1 MLADSAGPPPP
12 SGDDAA
18 RSIDGHIQ
26 ALREMAANE
35 AESRRE
41 AERYVEASRERERR
55 LEKAIAALEGVP
67 LGAGGRPK
75 AKATAKSST
84 WRVGDQVVSE
94 VEAALRALLAS
105 DGAEAATVPQVA
117 EATGR
122 SRETVRRALERL
134 REQGT
139 VRLAGKRHLST
150 HGMPSTLYALMPN
163 AD

>member
-1 MLADSAGPPPP
+1 MLADSTAPP
-12 SGDDAA
+12 SGEDAA

-75 AKATAKSST
+75 QTAKPKASYA
-84 WRVGDQVVSE
+84 WRVSDQVVSE
-94 VEAALRALLAS
+94 VEVALRALLT
-105 DGAEAATVPQVA
+105 G
-117 EATGR
+117 ATGR
-122 SRETVRRALERL
+122 SRETTRRVLERL

-139 VRLAGKRHLST
+139 VRLAGKRQINP
-150 HGMPSTLYALMPN
+150 HGQSSTLYALMPN
-163 AD
+163 DD

>member
-1 MLADSAGPPPP
+1 MLADSTAPP
-12 SGDDAA
+12 SGEDAA

-75 AKATAKSST
+75 QTAKPKASYA
-84 WRVGDQVVSE
+84 WRVSDQVVSE
-94 VEAALRALLAS
+94 VEVALRALLTG
-105 DGAEAATVPQVA
+105 DGAEAVTAA
-117 EATGR
+117 ELARATGR
-122 SRETVRRALERL
+122 SRETTRRVLERL

-139 VRLAGKRHLST
+139 VRLAGKRQINP
-150 HGMPSTLYALMPN
+150 HGQSSTLYALMPN
-163 AD
+163 DD